1 MPARDLPVN
10 GAMVPTTGGPL
21 TIAVLDQFRAL
32 RLRVRRNCHADS
44 INDWHRNIMTKFN
57 ELDPQVR
64 AELEAAMGDLSV
76 ESMLGGVRPSRG
88 AEPRATAGGTPA
100 GGRRPASGSRVHG
113 TIVSF
118 NNEDVFV
125 EIGPKV
131 QGVAPRLQ
139 FAEEPVKGESVEFNV
154 VRFDKEDQL
163 YILSRVGSIQKAEW
177 ESLQVGQVV
186 EARCT
191 AVNKGGLEMDV
202 ANHKAFMPAGQVDV
216 RYTASL
222 EPFVGQTM
230 PCEVIEINKE
240 KARIILSRRSVIE
253 RERARLAEEQWT
265 KLEVGQD
272 VQGVVRKIMPFGVFV
287 DLGGLEGLIH
297 ISDLSYERVKDPAQV
312 VKEGDGVTVRI
323 LKIDKESNR
332 IGLGLKQREADPFV
346 ATVAQLKEGDEVSG
360 RVTRIAQFGAFVELG
375 PGVEGLVHIS
385 ELSNKRVNRVEH
397 AVKVDEIVRA
407 KVLTVDPGTRR
418 ISLSIKAL
426 LEQAEADAP
435 PAPRPGDAGLARLRA
450 KWGADGPKLKGGI
463 G

>member
-1 MPARDLPVN
+1 MSR
-10 GAMVPTTGGPL
+10 
-21 TIAVLDQFRAL
+21 
-32 RLRVRRNCHADS
+32 
-44 INDWHRNIMTKFN
+44 FN

-64 AELEAAMGDLSV
+64 AELDQAMGELSV
-76 ESMLGGVRPSRG
+76 ESLLGGSRPSRG
-88 AEPRATAGGTPA
+88 AEPRNAVKTAPA
-100 GGRRPASGSRVHG
+100 GGRRPASGSRVEG

-139 FAEEPVKGESVEFNV
+139 FAEEPVAGAREEFNV
-154 VRFDKEDQL
+154 VRFDKDDQL
-163 YILSRVGSIQKAEW
+163 YILSKVGSVQKAEW
-177 ESLQVGQVV
+177 ESLQTGQIV

-191 AVNKGGLEMDV
+191 AVNKGGLEMEI
-202 ANHKAFMPAGQVDV
+202 ANHKAFMPAGQVDI
-216 RYTASL
+216 RYHATL
-222 EPFVGQTM
+222 DEFVGQAM
-230 PCEVIEINKE
+230 PCEVMEINKE

-253 RERARLAEEQWT
+253 RERARVAEEQWT

-323 LKIDKESNR
+323 LKIDKENNR
-332 IGLGLKQREADPFV
+332 LGLGLKQREADPFV
-346 ATVAQLKEGDEVSG
+346 TTVASLKEGDEVSG
-360 RVTRIAQFGAFVELG
+360 RVTRIAQFGAFVEIG

-385 ELSNKRVNRVEH
+385 ELSNKRVNRVDQ
-397 AVKVDEIVRA
+397 AVKADEVVRV
-407 KVLTVDPGTRR
+407 KVLSVDPGTRR

-426 LEQAEADAP
+426 LAQAEADTPA
-435 PAPRPGDAGLARLRA
+435 APRAEDASLARLRA